1 MTKRIALLLSFLL
14 LLPLFSASAFAESAD
29 TVQVSYLGPEGTY
42 TEEAAQFWFCSG
54 ETLNP
59 RATVNDAIAD
69 LLSGEADFA
78 VIPQE
83 NTLGGAVVN
92 YVDALIAAEHACVVG
107 EVVLPISQTLMGMP
121 GAKIEDIKIVCSHA
135 QGLTQSAAWRSEH
148 LPDAETVEMSSTAAA
163 ASYVAEQGDQSIAAV
178 AAPGAAPLYGLE
190 VLAENVQ
197 ITDAN
202 KTRFYVLSKRP
213 LETEGLTRAVFV
225 ATCDGSRIDDI
236 LAAMRDAGLE
246 IVSLHDRPEGS
257 RLGRYHYVI
266 EAENAEGITD
276 AQVGTISALEGV
288 RFAGRF
294 NTAESSAA
302 PAGIAGWSDDSPAM
316 QSIVTFVENSVDETS
331 EGYIPKQDRI
341 AVFDMDGTLYG
352 ERFPT
357 YFNDWLYI
365 QRALHDESYEAPEE
379 LKAFAQAWEDKVLRG
394 IPIEDFD
401 AKERELGPKLYE
413 GLTPEEYC
421 EVVRSFKQL
430 PVWGFEGMTYGEA
443 FFQPM
448 VSLVKYLYD
457 NDYTVYIVS
466 ATYRDAVRV
475 MTEGVL
481 DEYIPRDHVIGTDL
495 LYTASGD
502 ADKDSM
508 FYELT
513 PEDELVIAGELFLKN
528 QKTNKAAMIQQEIG
542 RMPVLAFGNSTGDF
556 SMATY
561 TLQNEKYG
569 GRAYMLLCDDTER
582 DYGSAET
589 AASFKEKC
597 DANGFYTVSMRD
609 EFSTIYGNGVKKT
622 EQQESGQEPALLSK
636 YWAEGSEAAENLN
649 AYLRDVTDA
658 SSPDYIPV
666 EDRIAVFDL
675 DGTLMCETYPFCFE
689 YMVFS
694 DFVLNHADE
703 MPEDVVAVAQEIAD
717 AAGKEKPAGMSTRQA
732 AAGAVAYQGMTMSEI
747 AEMVRSFKESE
758 AWGFDGMTRGE
769 AFYKPMTE
777 LFDTLLEND
786 FTVYIVTAT
795 ERNIV
800 RELIEGTLAIP
811 PSHVIGTEYGYTAT
825 AQGEKADADYTFG
838 PSDQIVFD
846 GSYMGENAKT
856 SKVDAIVR
864 EIGQQPVLAFGN
876 SSGDVAMEIYTISNN
891 PYKSAAYMVVA
902 DDEAREYGDA
912 AGADE
917 KKESYTKQG
926 IGIISM
932 RDDFKTIYGDGVQK
946 TALPGV
952 EETQEKAADD
962 GAAMADEEQ
971 AYTLNKVVVLSRHNI
986 RSPLS
991 GSGSLLGDITPH
1003 KWFDWTSNPSELSLR
1018 GAMLETQMGQY
1029 FRLWLEDEGLFP
1041 ENYRPED
1048 GAVRFYANAKQ
1059 RTQATARYF
1068 SAGLL
1073 PVADVPVESHA
1084 EYDTMDPTFNP
1095 VLTFCTDEYA
1105 EDVMA
1110 QIAEKGGVAG
1120 LESIHAGLTDA
1131 IELLMD
1137 VTDMDESEAYK
1148 EGRFSDLLADETT
1161 IKLELGKEPGMT
1173 GPIKTATS
1181 VADALTFQYY
1191 EMADDKAAAFGHD
1204 LTRDDWL
1211 KIHSIVDTY
1220 TGTLFETPL
1229 LAVNVAHPLL
1239 EEIRAELT
1247 TEGRKFS
1254 FLCGHDS
1261 NVASV
1266 LAALGVEEY
1275 ELPDT
1280 VEPKTPIGV
1289 KLVIETWS
1297 SKDGEACAKVR
1308 LVYQS
1313 TEQLRG
1319 IMPLSLDNPPVSVD
1333 IDLPGLERNADGY
1346 YRLDDVLS
1354 CLQIAID
1361 AYDEL
1366 IQTYSEDAEMPA
1378 AA

>member
-1 MTKRIALLLSFLL
+1 MTKRIALLLLPILL
-14 LLPLFSASAFAESAD
+14 LLLLFSASSFAESAD
-29 TVQVSYLGPEGTY
+29 AVQVSYLGPEGTY
-42 TEEAAQFWFCSG
+42 TEEAAQFWFRSG

-69 LLSGEADFA
+69 LLSGDADFA

-83 NTLGGAVVN
+83 NTVGGAVVN
-92 YVDALIAAEHACVVG
+92 YVDALIAAEHAYVVG
-107 EVVLPISQTLMGMP
+107 EVVLPISQTLMGVP
-121 GAKIEDIKIVCSHA
+121 GAAIEDIKTVCSHA

-163 ASYVAEQGDQSIAAV
+163 ASYVAEQGNQSIAAV

-225 ATCDGSRIDDI
+225 ATSDGSRIGDI

-266 EAENAEGITD
+266 EAEDTEGITD
-276 AQVGTISALEGV
+276 AQVRTISALEGV

-294 NTAESSAA
+294 NAAESSAA
-302 PAGIAGWSDDSPAM
+302 ESSAAKTVIAGWSEDSPAM
-316 QSIVTFVENSVDETS
+316 QSIVEFVEASGDES
-331 EGYIPKQDRI
+331 SKGYIPKQDRI

-365 QRALHDESYEAPEE
+365 QRALYDESFEAPEE

-430 PVWGFEGMTYGEA
+430 PVRGFEGMTYGKA

-481 DEYIPRDHVIGTDL
+481 DAYIPRDHVIGTDL

-542 RMPVLAFGNSTGDF
+542 RIPVLAFGNSTGDF

-597 DANGFYTVSMRD
+597 DANGFFTVSMRD
-609 EFSTIYGNGVKKT
+609 EFSTIYGDGVKKT

-636 YWAEGSEAAENLN
+636 YWTEGSEAAENLN

-658 SSPDYIPV
+658 SSPDFIPV

-694 DFVLNHADE
+694 DYVLNHADE
-703 MPEDVVAVAQEIAD
+703 MPEEVVAVAQEIAD
-717 AAGKEKPAGMSTRQA
+717 AAGKEKPAGDRKSTR
-732 AAGAVAYQGMTMSEI
+732 
-747 AEMVRSFKESE
+747 
-758 AWGFDGMTRGE
+758 
-769 AFYKPMTE
+769 
-777 LFDTLLEND
+777 L
-786 FTVYIVTAT
+786 
-795 ERNIV
+795 
-800 RELIEGTLAIP
+800 
-811 PSHVIGTEYGYTAT
+811 
-825 AQGEKADADYTFG
+825 
-838 PSDQIVFD
+838 
-846 GSYMGENAKT
+846 
-856 SKVDAIVR
+856 
-864 EIGQQPVLAFGN
+864 N
-876 SSGDVAMEIYTISNN
+876 SSHTDSSRMPS
-891 PYKSAAYMVVA
+891 SA
-902 DDEAREYGDA
+902 
-912 AGADE
+912 
-917 KKESYTKQG
+917 
-926 IGIISM
+926 
-932 RDDFKTIYGDGVQK
+932 
-946 TALPGV
+946 
-952 EETQEKAADD
+952 
-962 GAAMADEEQ
+962 
-971 AYTLNKVVVLSRHNI
+971 
-986 RSPLS
+986 
-991 GSGSLLGDITPH
+991 
-1003 KWFDWTSNPSELSLR
+1003 
-1018 GAMLETQMGQY
+1018 
-1029 FRLWLEDEGLFP
+1029 
-1041 ENYRPED
+1041 
-1048 GAVRFYANAKQ
+1048 
-1059 RTQATARYF
+1059 
-1068 SAGLL
+1068 
-1073 PVADVPVESHA
+1073 
-1084 EYDTMDPTFNP
+1084 
-1095 VLTFCTDEYA
+1095 
-1105 EDVMA
+1105 
-1110 QIAEKGGVAG
+1110 
-1120 LESIHAGLTDA
+1120 
-1131 IELLMD
+1131 
-1137 VTDMDESEAYK
+1137 
-1148 EGRFSDLLADETT
+1148 
-1161 IKLELGKEPGMT
+1161 
-1173 GPIKTATS
+1173 
-1181 VADALTFQYY
+1181 
-1191 EMADDKAAAFGHD
+1191 
-1204 LTRDDWL
+1204 
-1211 KIHSIVDTY
+1211 
-1220 TGTLFETPL
+1220 
-1229 LAVNVAHPLL
+1229 
-1239 EEIRAELT
+1239 
-1247 TEGRKFS
+1247 
-1254 FLCGHDS
+1254 
-1261 NVASV
+1261 
-1266 LAALGVEEY
+1266 
-1275 ELPDT
+1275 
-1280 VEPKTPIGV
+1280 
-1289 KLVIETWS
+1289 
-1297 SKDGEACAKVR
+1297 
-1308 LVYQS
+1308 
-1313 TEQLRG
+1313 
-1319 IMPLSLDNPPVSVD
+1319 
-1333 IDLPGLERNADGY
+1333 
-1346 YRLDDVLS
+1346 
-1354 CLQIAID
+1354 
-1361 AYDEL
+1361 
-1366 IQTYSEDAEMPA
+1366 
-1378 AA
+1378 